1 MEGIRHVTSPA
12 NWVYIMAKVKNSKK
26 KMAGVLNSIWA
37 RERKFTEKREAREL
51 IKNRELNLY
60 VSRDRLSH
68 RTKIIISRWAFG
80 SQPSAVIARVL
91 NKNAVS
97 WQTRNNRKLPKHKLS
112 QNAKNLQCLLKF
124 GLIEDGVTVFQR
136 PWNSEFG

>member
-1 MEGIRHVTSPA
+1 MRDHPDFF
-12 NWVYIMAKVKNSKK
+12 AK
-26 KMAGVLNSIWA
+26 AQ
-37 RERKFTEKREAREL
+37 EAREL

-68 RTKIIISRWAFG
+68 RIKIIMSRWAFG

-97 WQTRNNRKLPKHKLS
+97 WQTRNNRQLPKHKRS
-112 QNAKNLQCLLKF
+112 QNAKNLQCLLMF
-124 GLIEDGVTVFQR
+124 GLIEDNAHYV
-136 PWNSEFG
+136 

>member
-1 MEGIRHVTSPA
+1 MRDHPDFF
-12 NWVYIMAKVKNSKK
+12 AK
-26 KMAGVLNSIWA
+26 AQ
-37 RERKFTEKREAREL
+37 EAREL

-80 SQPSAVIARVL
+80 GQPSAVIARVL

-112 QNAKNLQCLLKF
+112 QNAKNLQCLLMF
-124 GLIEDGVTVFQR
+124 GLIEDNVILVKLCSAQGTNAHYV
-136 PWNSEFG
+136 

>member
-1 MEGIRHVTSPA
+1 MRDHPDFC
-12 NWVYIMAKVKNSKK
+12 AK
-26 KMAGVLNSIWA
+26 AQ
-37 RERKFTEKREAREL
+37 EAREL

-91 NKNAVS
+91 NKNAV
-97 WQTRNNRKLPKHKLS
+97 
-112 QNAKNLQCLLKF
+112 
-124 GLIEDGVTVFQR
+124 
-136 PWNSEFG
+136 